1 MNKKRFYQNQQTR
14 NMSNGNQ
21 QKSYFHKPVRGQL
34 RVIPLGG
41 LGEIGKNMTALEY
54 EDDIL
59 VIDCGLMFPG
69 ETMPGVDSVIPQT
82 KYLEDN
88 RKRIRGL
95 FLTHGHLD
103 HCGGV
108 PYIWPKLKCP
118 IYTARLTAAMLQE
131 KVKEFPGFPIS
142 DFRIN
147 IVSSGQSFKL
157 GVFEIEVIALSHT
170 IPDELGMII
179 TTPVGKFVYIVDFRF
194 DFQNPEERLVFQKL
208 TEVGRENI
216 KCLFLDSTG
225 AEIEG
230 QTVSEVKVRESIDS
244 IFRKTKGRIIV
255 TSFASNIARIQAVF
269 DAARATGRKVAISG
283 RSMDQTVKI
292 ATSIGYLRAP
302 QGLIVDIRH
311 INSLPD
317 SEVIILCTG
326 SQGEEYAALVRM
338 ASGDHRQIKIKPG
351 DTIVLSSSVVPGNE
365 RSVADTINNL
375 FYEGAE
381 VIYGGEASEIHASGH
396 AKAEELKIMISMIR
410 PEYFIPIHG
419 EYRHLVR
426 HAQIAQS
433 LGLDPKKIFVMNNGE
448 IAEFTKE
455 NGELSRS
462 HVPSGYVL
470 VDGLG
475 VGDVGNIVLRD
486 RQAMAKDG
494 IFVIILTVDHQTGKI
509 VTSPDIISR
518 GFVYMRA
525 REDLIQKA
533 RNEIRKMFAYH
544 NEKYP
549 ANWDHIKKMIR
560 DEIGEF
566 LYKETQRRPMVI
578 PVIIE
583 V

>member
-1 MNKKRFYQNQQTR
+1 MKDNGKKHNT
-14 NMSNGNQ
+14 NGHDNTQ
-21 QKSYFHKPVRGQL
+21 QKSYYHKTVMGKL
-34 RVIPLGG
+34 RIIPLGG

-54 EDDIL
+54 EDDIII
-59 VIDCGLMFPG
+59 IDCGLTFPD
-69 ETMPGVDSVIPQT
+69 ESMPGVDSVIPQT

-88 RKRIRGL
+88 RRRIKGM
-95 FLTHGHLD
+95 FITHGHLD
-103 HCGGV
+103 HSGAI

-118 IYTARLTAAMLQE
+118 IYTGKLTAAMIEE
-131 KVKEFPGFPIS
+131 KIKEFPKFPT
-142 DFRIN
+142 RELKIN
-147 IVSSGQSFKL
+147 IVSSGQKFRI
-157 GVFEIEVIALSHT
+157 GVFDIETIGVSHT
-170 IPDELGMII
+170 IPDEMGMII
-179 TTPVGKFVYIVDFRF
+179 DTPVGRFVYVVDFRF
-194 DFQNPEERLVFQKL
+194 DFGNPEEREIFKKL
-208 TEVGRENI
+208 SALGKTNVR
-216 KCLFLDSTG
+216 CLFLDSTG
-225 AEIEG
+225 AEVEG
-230 QTVSEVKVRESIDS
+230 QTVSEVKVKESIDS

-255 TSFASNIARIQAVF
+255 TSFASNLDRIQAVF
-269 DAARATGRKVAISG
+269 DAAKANGRRVALAG
-283 RSMDQTVKI
+283 RSMEQAVRI
-292 ATSIGYLRAP
+292 ASEIGYLKAP
-302 QGLIVDIRH
+302 QGLVADLRH

-317 SEVIILCTG
+317 SEIVILCTG

-338 ASGDHRQIKIKPG
+338 ASGDHKQIKIKPG

-365 RSVADTINNL
+365 RSVADTINSL

-381 VIYGGEASEIHASGH
+381 VIYGGEAMEIHASGH
-396 AKAEELKIMISMIR
+396 AKADELKIMISMIR

-433 LGLDPKKIFVMNNGE
+433 LGIDPKKILVMSNGE
-448 IAEFTKE
+448 VAEFSKDEGQLTKE
-455 NGELSRS
+455 K
-462 HVPSGYVL
+462 VPSGYVF

-475 VGDVGNIVLRD
+475 VGDVGNIVIRD

-494 IFVIILTVDHQTGKI
+494 IFVVILTVDHENGKI

-533 RNEIRKMFAYH
+533 RNEIRKMFTYH

-549 ANWDHIKKMIR
+549 ANWDQIKRMIR
-560 DEIGEF
+560 DELGEF